1 MKFIS
6 YVLTFGLNIVL
17 IAPAFSYEEITVS
30 NGGTIT
36 GKVTLA
42 GKEPPALAYSLITN
56 PDTDFCGRIS
66 TGTGWRLVDEFQVA
80 PDGGLQ
86 NTVVF
91 LEGISQGKP
100 FPRTGAA
107 KVTVEDCL
115 FTPWVSVVQNEQQ
128 LHIVNMDP
136 IIHDVQ
142 IYETAP
148 FGSKVMLHRPLRLN
162 PFHPKNRIKDHQHNP
177 GEAMLDTVE
186 FSKGRRILYLECG
199 FHTYMQSWGVA
210 VDNPYYA
217 ITDAEGNFT
226 LPDVPEGVYSL
237 LAWHPGMGGFIK
249 MEVVILAD
257 ETLKTRMEFQN
268 PIDRRMAHNTMF
280 SNYRFGTEVLEKEGA
295 VYDVQATHET
305 QDILSDQHGQTANTH
320 STH

>member
-6 YVLTFGLNIVL
+6 CLLTVGLNIL
-17 IAPAFSYEEITVS
+17 FINPAFSYEEITVA

-36 GKVTLA
+36 GKVSLA

-100 FPRTGAA
+100 FPQQIAA
-107 KVTVEDCL
+107 KVTAEDCL
-115 FTPWVSVVQNEQQ
+115 FTPWVSVVQNQQ
-128 LHIVNMDP
+128 PLHIVNMDP

-162 PFHPKNRIKDHQHNP
+162 PYHPKNRIKDHQHNP
-177 GEAMLDTVE
+177 GEAMLDKVQ
-186 FSKGRRILYLECG
+186 FSQGRRILYLECG
-199 FHTYMQSWGVA
+199 FHTYMQSWGVG

-237 LAWHPGMGGFIK
+237 VAWHPGMGGFLNMKVVVLANETVKTK
-249 MEVVILAD
+249 MEFL
-257 ETLKTRMEFQN
+257 N

-280 SNYRFGTEVLEKEGA
+280 SNYRFGTAVLEKEGA

-305 QDILSDQHGQTANTH
+305 QDVKSDQHGETANKH
-320 STH
+320 SGH

>member
-1 MKFIS
+1 MKFRTLLF
-6 YVLTFGLNIVL
+6 VLGLNSLLVT
-17 IAPAFSYEEITVS
+17 PAFSYQETTVT

-36 GKVTLA
+36 GQVTLA
-42 GKEPPALAYSLITN
+42 GKEPPALAYSLVTN

-100 FPRTGAA
+100 FPQEGPA

-115 FTPWVSVVQNEQQ
+115 FKPWVLVVKDQQ
-128 LHIVNMDP
+128 PLHIVNMDP

-177 GEAMLDTVE
+177 GEAMLDKVH

-199 FHTYMQSWGVA
+199 FHTYMQTWGLGVE
-210 VDNPYYA
+210 NPYYA
-217 ITDAEGNFT
+217 ITDENGNFSI
-226 LPDVPEGVYSL
+226 PDVPEGVYSL
-237 LAWHPGMGGFIK
+237 VAWHPGMGGFLNMK
-249 MEVVILAD
+249 VVVIAN
-257 ETLKTRMEFQN
+257 ETLKTRMEFEN

-280 SNYRFGTEVLEKEGA
+280 PNYRFGTAVLEKEGA

-305 QDILSDQHGQTANTH
+305 QEIQTNQHGGAPMDH
-320 STH
+320 SGH

>member
-1 MKFIS
+1 MKFALGFFTIA
-6 YVLTFGLNIVL
+6 LTLSVASPTL
-17 IAPAFSYEEITVS
+17 AYKETQVS

-100 FPRTGAA
+100 FTEKGPV

-115 FTPWVSVVQNEQQ
+115 FTPWVSVVKNQQ
-128 LHIVNMDP
+128 PLHIINMDP

-162 PFHPKNRIKDHQHNP
+162 PFHPKNRIKDHQHKP
-177 GEAMLDTVE
+177 GEAMLDKVQ
-186 FSKGRRILYLECG
+186 FSQGRRILYLECG
-199 FHTYMQSWGVA
+199 FHTYMQSWGVG

-226 LPDVPEGVYSL
+226 LPDIPEGVYSL
-237 LAWHPGMGGFIK
+237 VAWHAGMGGFLN
-249 MEVVILAD
+249 MEVVVLAN
-257 ETLKTRMEFQN
+257 ETLKTKIEFQD
-268 PIDRRMAHNTMF
+268 PIDRRMAHNTM
-280 SNYRFGTEVLEKEGA
+280 SPNYRYGTEVLEKEGA
-295 VYDVQATHET
+295 VYDIQATHET
-305 QDILSDQHGQTANTH
+305 QDIQNNQHGGSPAPH
-320 STH
+320 SSH